1 LLGSSTDLSNALAWF
16 SIAFAIFNTYM
27 LMCATRVSIAVT
39 GVFLALE
46 ATEILL
52 AIGFFH
58 LAHGQSSHVLHVGGW
73 AGIVTAAVAW
83 YTSAG
88 GVVNGTASRPI
99 LPLGRPPWG
108 AMPAVARPGSP
119 MPRRGEA

>member
-1 LLGSSTDLSNALAWF
+1 
-16 SIAFAIFNTYM
+16 M
-27 LMCATRVSIAVT
+27 LMWATRVSIAVT

-58 LAHGQSSHVLHVGGW
+58 LAHGQSSYMLHVGGW

-88 GVVNGTASRPI
+88 GVVTGMASQPI
-99 LPLGRPPWG
+99 LPLGRPLWG
-108 AMPAVARPGSP
+108 AMPAVARAGSP
-119 MPRRGEA
+119 MTRRGEA